1 MIYFNEV
8 LVKKA
13 YELLKSVSDLQEAK
27 KDVTTIDQILYNYDN
42 HLPLDYD
49 YLIKYEHELCN
60 KYETIKLIDE
70 LSKRVRWKE
79 QSGYINEGNYPPC
92 ISNLKNYKFCI
103 LAHALKSTG
112 EIVEYI
118 EFFDKSKIL

>member
-1 MIYFNEV
+1 MIYFDEG

-13 YELLKSVSDLQEAK
+13 YGLLKSISDLQEAK
-27 KDVTTIDQILYNYDN
+27 NDVETIDQILCSCKNN
-42 HLPLDYD
+42 LPLDYG
-49 YLIKYEHELCN
+49 YLIKYDQELCN
-60 KYETIKLIDE
+60 KYETIKIIDE
-70 LSKRVRWKE
+70 LSKRIKWKV
-79 QSGYINEGNYPPC
+79 QAGYSNKSNYPPI
-92 ISNLKNYKFCI
+92 ISNLENYKFCI